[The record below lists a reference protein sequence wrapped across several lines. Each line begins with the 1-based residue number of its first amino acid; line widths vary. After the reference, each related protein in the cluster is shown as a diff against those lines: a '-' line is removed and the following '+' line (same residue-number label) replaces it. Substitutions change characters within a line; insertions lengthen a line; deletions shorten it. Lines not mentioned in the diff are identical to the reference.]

1 MKKTCKFFLI
11 AALVT
16 CIAACASVPLGTMWE
31 MRRMGPEG
39 LINTSP
45 EHVRAAAMSES
56 WFIDQPDFERGR
68 LILSFT
74 EPDEQTE
81 HVYEYFMTD
90 VSSAQLHRLDEPPE
104 GQSWRVYAIESEQ
117 LAEFQS
123 MQRQIDGWYRDH
135 EMRGWT
141 FTLEY
146 KIGADQGSGETST
159 EAEPMAS
166 NKERLPDDLPDTVP
180 LRIDLQLIPEDGY
193 FTLIR
198 SARIDMNYDFSEEES

>member
-1 MKKTCKFFLI
+1 
-11 AALVT
+11 
-16 CIAACASVPLGTMWE
+16 MWE

-45 EHVRAAAMSES
+45 ESVRAAVMSES
-56 WFIDQPDFERGR
+56 WFIDQRAFERGR
-68 LILSFT
+68 LVLNFT
-74 EPDEQTE
+74 EPDEQTK

-104 GQSWRVYAIESEQ
+104 GQSWRVYAIESDQ
-117 LAEFQS
+117 LTEFQS
-123 MQRQIDGWYRDH
+123 MQRHLDRWYRDH
-135 EMRGWT
+135 EMKGWT

-146 KIGADQGSGETST
+146 KIGAAEGGHETPS
-159 EAEPMAS
+159 EAEPVAS
-166 NKERLPDDLPDTVP
+166 DTEPMLDDLPDTVP

-198 SARIDMNYDFSEEES
+198 STRIDMNYDLAEDES